1 MTASTHALPVWK
13 YLTFQIGIIHLT
25 PQNSLIVLLALMVA
39 LLTAFRLARIAKQ
52 ETRQAR
58 LRALRTAW
66 IEHADAEQPRRPRWY
81 EKLAALLASSPL
93 IVGKGEQE
101 RLLGVLAAAG
111 IRRHGSL
118 AMFIASKACSAMIL
132 VLLLANVIEWRQ
144 LLVGFT
150 IVRLVLFVVALLVGW
165 RLPDIVLSRFAARRR
180 LHIEQGLPDALDL
193 LVICAE
199 AGLSLDQSVE
209 EVGREL
215 ADTTPAVAEEFVT
228 MAAEMRV
235 LSDRGEALKNLVSR
249 TRLTSLNS
257 FAATLIQG
265 IRFGTPL
272 AESLRILAAEM
283 RNERLARIEERAARL
298 PVLLTLPLT
307 VFVMPAMFMVLG
319 TPIVLRIIDFMS
331 HFTIPTLPGAG
342 AP

>member
-1 MTASTHALPVWK
+1 MPPSTLALSARK

-39 LLTAFRLARIAKQ
+39 LLAAFRLARIAKQ

-66 IEHADAEQPRRPRWY
+66 VESADAEQPQRPRWY
-81 EKLAALLASSPL
+81 ERLAALLASSPL
-93 IVGKGEQE
+93 IVGKGEQQ

-132 VLLLANVIEWRQ
+132 VLLLANIFEWRQ
-144 LLVGFT
+144 LLVGFA
-150 IVRLVLFVVALLVGW
+150 IVRLALFVVALLVGW

-215 ADTTPAVAEEFVT
+215 SDTTPAVAEEFVT

-249 TRLTSLNS
+249 TGLTSLNS